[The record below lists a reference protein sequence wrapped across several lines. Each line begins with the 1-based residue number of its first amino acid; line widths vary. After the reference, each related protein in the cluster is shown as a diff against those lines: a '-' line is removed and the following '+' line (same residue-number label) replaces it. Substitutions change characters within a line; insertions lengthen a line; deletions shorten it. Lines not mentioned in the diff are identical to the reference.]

1 MSCAIKSKLGLSV
14 KNYDRVG
21 CEYLRGGDDDIILRN
36 KKGKLAYI
44 RYESKYDHQHPR

>member
-14 KNYDRVG
+14 ENYDRVA